1 MVVKAM
7 SLPVFV
13 SLRTDKIK
21 GDRRFGGPVL
31 TISIDDGELS
41 ITDTSRVDRV
51 PMVLMQAIVALG
63 VHRFPDEQARRWK
76 LYTKEARLT
85 NTEKAKTRVEFEWF
99 IQSEISLVSYSHKH
113 KEPSPNIIEEG
124 KPGDRVTVMLSG
136 KKESILE
143 GTIREAEFIAQ
154 PAPRKVLSPV

>member
-31 TISIDDGELS
+31 TITIDGSEWS
-41 ITDTSRVDRV
+41 ITDTSRPDRV

-63 VHRFPDEQARRWK
+63 VHRFPDDQARRWK
-76 LYTKEARLT
+76 RFATNARLSSV
-85 NTEKAKTRVEFEWF
+85 EKEKTRVELEDF
-99 IQSEISLVSYSHKH
+99 IESEISLVDYGYSQKR
-113 KEPSPNIIEEG
+113 PIADRIGEG
-124 KPGDRVTVMLSG
+124 RPGDRVGVLLKGHKGT
-136 KKESILE
+136 ILE
-143 GTIREAEFIAQ
+143 GTIREVEFSTQ
-154 PAPRKVLSPV
+154 SAPRKVLSPV